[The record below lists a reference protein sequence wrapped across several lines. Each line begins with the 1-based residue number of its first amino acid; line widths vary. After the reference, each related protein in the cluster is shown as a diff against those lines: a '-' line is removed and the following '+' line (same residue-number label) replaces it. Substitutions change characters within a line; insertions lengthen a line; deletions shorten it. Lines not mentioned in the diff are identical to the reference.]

1 MLSLL
6 ARHSSV
12 LLLLAALIGF
22 SFPAI
27 STAIFPY
34 LPYILF
40 FLMLF
45 TLIGIKQNALISLLF
60 QPKIW
65 VYAFYHAAL
74 LSMLSTFIA
83 SVLGASSSLIL
94 AISAVAATGSLFA
107 TPAIARSVGLDVM
120 TAMAMTIATTLLMP
134 VVLCINLILF
144 RHDSFSLDLITY
156 SQRLVIFIFGPMLLS
171 ALCHRYV
178 PSHIIQRTHSKIAQV
193 TILLVP
199 AFPLGLVA
207 DFREFVDQSWQQGL
221 LYFGYGIA
229 ICLLFFTTGFLL
241 FMRKNVQNGLL
252 AGITSANRNVLL
264 TYTVAGSALGPDYL
278 ILVGALQL
286 PIYAMPLVVKWMS
299 HLLNNKTPTQ
309 TPSVS

>member
-6 ARHSSV
+6 ARHSSI
-12 LLLLAALIGF
+12 LLLLAALVGF

-27 STAIFPY
+27 STAVFPY

-178 PSHIIQRTHSKIAQV
+178 PSHMLQRTHSKIAQV

-207 DFREFVDQSWQQGL
+207 DFRAFVDQSWQQGL

-229 ICLLFFTTGFLL
+229 ICLLFFATGFVL

-264 TYTVAGSALGPDYL
+264 TYTVAGASLGPDYL

-286 PIYAMPLVVKWMS
+286 PIYAMPLVVKWLS
-299 HLLNNKTPTQ
+299 QRLSSKNPTQ
-309 TPSVS
+309 TSHVN

>member
-134 VVLCINLILF
+134 VVLCINLIVF

-199 AFPLGLVA
+199 AFPMGLVA

-299 HLLNNKTPTQ
+299 HLLNSKTPTQ

>member
-6 ARHSSV
+6 ARHSSI

-27 STAIFPY
+27 STAVFPY

-74 LSMLSTFIA
+74 LSMLSTLIA
-83 SVLGASSSLIL
+83 SVLGASASLTL

-134 VVLCINLILF
+134 VVLCINLYLF
-144 RHDSFSLDLITY
+144 RHDSFSLDLMTY
-156 SQRLVIFIFGPMLLS
+156 FQRLIIFIFGPMLLS

-178 PSHIIQRTHSKIAQV
+178 PSHILQRTHSKIAQV

-207 DFREFVDQSWQQGL
+207 DFRAFVDQSWQQGL

-229 ICLLFFTTGFLL
+229 ICLLFFITGFLL

-264 TYTVAGSALGPDYL
+264 TYTVAGAALGPDYL

-299 HLLNNKTPTQ
+299 NLLNSKNPTQ
-309 TPSVS
+309 TSSVN

>member
-1 MLSLL
+1 
-6 ARHSSV
+6 
-12 LLLLAALIGF
+12 
-22 SFPAI
+22 
-27 STAIFPY
+27 
-34 LPYILF
+34 
-40 FLMLF
+40 
-45 TLIGIKQNALISLLF
+45 
-60 QPKIW
+60 
-65 VYAFYHAAL
+65 
-74 LSMLSTFIA
+74 MLSTFIA

-134 VVLCINLILF
+134 VVLCINLIVF

-199 AFPLGLVA
+199 AFPMGLVA

-299 HLLNNKTPTQ
+299 HLLNSKTPTQ